1 MRGAHRVSGFI
12 FVGILTASPVFGQ
25 NSPSDYR
32 DAFLGHFEQSS
43 YKITELARVMPEEKY
58 TWAPGEGVMTIAQVY
73 THLARYNFMYLDQNL
88 EISPPG
94 ELEYMGLED
103 ITDKAEVREI
113 FELSVG
119 HVKAKVAAM
128 TEAALSDETNLYG
141 RQVSGW
147 TVLLQLIS
155 HMNEHV
161 GQSVAYA
168 RMNGIVPP
176 WSR

>member
-1 MRGAHRVSGFI
+1 MRRAYLISGLAL
-12 FVGILTASPVFGQ
+12 VGILATSPVLGQ
-25 NSPSDYR
+25 NSPTDYR

-43 YKITELARVMPEEKY
+43 HKITELARVMPEEKY
-58 TWAPGEGVMTIAQVY
+58 TWAPGEGLMTVAQVY
-73 THLARYNFMYLDQNL
+73 AHLARYNFMYLDQNL
-88 EISPPG
+88 GIFPPG
-94 ELEYMGLED
+94 GLEYMGLEEM
-103 ITDKAEVREI
+103 TDKAEVREI
-113 FELSVG
+113 FELSVR

>member
-1 MRGAHRVSGFI
+1 MRRSRLVGGLI
-12 FVGILTASPVFGQ
+12 LTGILTTSPVTGQ
-25 NSPSDYR
+25 NSPADYR
-32 DAFLGHFEQSS
+32 DAFLDHFEQSS

-58 TWAPGEGVMTIAQVY
+58 TWAPGEGVMTVAQVY

-88 EISPPG
+88 GIKPPRG
-94 ELEYMGLED
+94 MEYMGLED
-103 ITDKAEVREI
+103 ITDKAEVRQI
-113 FELSVG
+113 FELSVA
-119 HVKAKVAAM
+119 HVKEKVAAM
-128 TEAALSDETNLYG
+128 TESALSDETDLYG

-168 RMNGIVPP
+168 RMNGMVPP
-176 WSR
+176 WSS

>member
-1 MRGAHRVSGFI
+1 MRRAHLISGFAL
-12 FVGILTASPVFGQ
+12 VGILTTSPVLGQ
-25 NSPSDYR
+25 NSPTDYR

-43 YKITELARVMPEEKY
+43 HKITELARVMPEEKY
-58 TWAPGEGVMTIAQVY
+58 TWAPGEGLMTVAQVY
-73 THLARYNFMYLDQNL
+73 AHLARYNFMYLDQNL
-88 EISPPG
+88 GISPPG
-94 ELEYMGLED
+94 GLEYMGLEEM
-103 ITDKAEVREI
+103 TDKDEVREV
-113 FELSVG
+113 FELSVS

-128 TEAALSDETNLYG
+128 TEVALSHKTNLYG
-141 RQVSGW
+141 QQVSGW